1 MKRPLFNSHLTTSVN
16 LVSMD
21 FLNHPKYYPS
31 EKDEYFP
38 QSERVVLNTLLFGD
52 RIILPEVCRRIGL

>member
-1 MKRPLFNSHLTTSVN
+1 MKRPLFNSHLTASVT

-21 FLNHPKYYPS
+21 FPDHLKYFPS
-31 EKDEYFP
+31 EEDEYFP

-52 RIILPEVCRRIGL
+52 RIILPEVCIHIEL